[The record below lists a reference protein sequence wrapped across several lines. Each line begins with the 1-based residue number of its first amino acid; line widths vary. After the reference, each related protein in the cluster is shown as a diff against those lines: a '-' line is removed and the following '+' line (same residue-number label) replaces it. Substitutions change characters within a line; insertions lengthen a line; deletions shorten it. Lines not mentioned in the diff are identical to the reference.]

1 MTEAA
6 RLMVVVRLGP
16 ADWRAFRA
24 IRLAALAEAPA
35 AFGSTLA
42 AERRLRPAAWRAR
55 LAGRAQ
61 FAVRCGEALVGTVGG
76 FADAASG
83 GAELVSMWVQPAWR
97 GQGVGDL
104 LVRAVVDWAR
114 AAGYPAVRLWVS
126 ADNGPAERLYARHG
140 FCRTGERQLIDAEAP
155 ERGDEVAMLRPLSTA
170 AEPYAHGLSAAAEP
184 RGHDA
189 CSQPARTP

>member
-1 MTEAA
+1 MTEPL
-6 RLMVVVRLGP
+6 RLVVVRLGP

-24 IRLAALAEAPA
+24 IRLAALAEAPT

-76 FADAASG
+76 ITDEASG
-83 GAELVSMWVQPAWR
+83 DAELVSMWVQPDWR
-97 GQGVGDL
+97 GRGVGDL
-104 LVRAVVDWAR
+104 LARAVVDWAR
-114 AAGYPAVRLWVS
+114 EAGYSAVRLWLS

-140 FCRTGERQLIDAEAP
+140 FRRTGERQLIETEAP
-155 ERGDEVAMLRPLSTA
+155 ERGDEVAMLRPLATE
-170 AEPYAHGLSAAAEP
+170 AEPPGHGLSTGAEP
-184 RGHDA
+184 HGHDA
-189 CSQPARTP
+189 CSQPAGTP